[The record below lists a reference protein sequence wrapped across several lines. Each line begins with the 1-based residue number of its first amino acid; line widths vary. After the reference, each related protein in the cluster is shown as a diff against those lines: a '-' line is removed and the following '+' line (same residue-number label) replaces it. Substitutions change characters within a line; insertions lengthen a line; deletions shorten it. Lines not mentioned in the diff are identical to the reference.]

1 MNIIQLDYEMDL
13 FYHMDSF
20 LDYKVKFLG
29 NRLLN
34 VKVRDIFDT
43 IRELNNIFNE
53 NELTD
58 EQIFLNYAQGN
69 EEQFYKEIMLELEL
83 DESYKSLKEIVDDGY
98 IYELID
104 YFIDLYDG
112 ENNIK
117 DLCEINNCKF
127 GTVGYSDWTYYI
139 THEKIEHSFV
149 LDLWEGR
156 NWYIL
161 SLIQNNEVVDSIGGM
176 YITDLKKLDEHV
188 KDNFGIDKDDYFVV
202 ENDIGQYIDKPKVR
216 EIKHVKYSYER
227 ID

>member
-20 LDYKVKFLG
+20 LDYSVDYLGDRFLNIKMSDIVDRIKDLNEFYSDKV
-29 NRLLN
+29 
-34 VKVRDIFDT
+34 V
-43 IRELNNIFNE
+43 
-53 NELTD
+53 TD
-58 EQIFLNYAQGN
+58 DDIFLNYTQGN
-69 EEQFYKEIMLELEL
+69 EEQFYNELL
-83 DESYKSLKEIVDDGY
+83 D
-98 IYELID
+98 
-104 YFIDLYDG
+104 DLYDDEK
-112 ENNIK
+112 ENFKNLQDFVDEYGGLELLEMFIETDNNMS
-117 DLCEINNCKF
+117 DLCEINNCRF

-216 EIKHVKYSYER
+216 EIKGV
-227 ID
+227 